1 MTETTTTSGARPILV
16 TGATGFIGRRLVAL
30 LRDHGRS
37 VRTFVLP
44 NEPIPDEWDS
54 SVCIEYGDISD
65 RQAVENA
72 VEGVA
77 AVVHLA
83 AVVGDWGPESLF
95 QRVTVDGTQHVFT
108 AAEKLAIPV
117 VLASS
122 IVVYGHRL
130 GRQVCDEN
138 TPHGRP
144 FGPYGRAKQAQ
155 ESMARNFI
163 DRKNA
168 DIRIVRPGNVYGP
181 GSGPWV
187 NEAIKLLLA
196 GSPALIDG
204 GHQNAG
210 LAYVDNVVDVFFRAL
225 KMDEARGQVFN
236 ACDAEP
242 ITWAGYFTDLAAIAG
257 AATPRSVPGVIAWPL
272 ATTIELVWK
281 LLGKTERPALTRE
294 ALNLISSD
302 HNVPN
307 EKARTMLNH
316 RPLKSY
322 AEGVAEIAASLA
334 KTRPA

>member
-1 MTETTTTSGARPILV
+1 
-16 TGATGFIGRRLVAL
+16 VAS
-30 LRDHGRS
+30 LRDHGYSIRA
-37 VRTFVLP
+37 FVLP
-44 NEPIPDEWDS
+44 NEPIPGEWDS
-54 SVCIEYGDISD
+54 SLCIEYGDISD

-72 VEGVA
+72 VEGA
-77 AVVHLA
+77 AGVVHLA

-130 GRQVCDEN
+130 GRQVCDED
-138 TPHGRP
+138 TPHGRA

-155 ESMARNFI
+155 ETLARKFI
-163 DRKNA
+163 DRKGA

-187 NEAIKLLLA
+187 NEAIRLLLA

-210 LAYVDNVVDVFFRAL
+210 LAFVDNVVDVFFRAL
-225 KMDEARGQVFN
+225 KMNEARGEVFN

-257 AATPRSVPGVIAWPL
+257 APAPKSIPGVIAWPL
-272 ATTIELVWK
+272 ATTIEFVWK
-281 LLGKTERPALTRE
+281 ILGKTERPALTRE

-302 HNVPN
+302 HDVPN
-307 EKARTMLNH
+307 DKARRLLNH

-322 AEGVAEIAASLA
+322 AEGIAEIAASLA
-334 KTRPA
+334 KVGTA